1 MTDDRRPLAADNAL
15 ARRMEMTDAVAGV
28 EFARAWA
35 RMHSYTG
42 EVAIEIAG
50 GFAGF
55 AGIDSPVTQ
64 AFGLGFAGPVTHED
78 IEAMEDFYRA
88 RGSAVNVETCA
99 LADPSLLEVLLE
111 RGYEPIEASDVF
123 ARELTAGDASLWP
136 DQSSEVLIRTPT
148 ADEVDS
154 YTELVTRCFFENG
167 EVTPELLDI
176 FRSTFYAK
184 GAHFLMAEID
194 GVPAGGGMMSIH
206 RGVASLGGAGTLP
219 EFRNRGGQAAL
230 ILARLASAARAG
242 CDLAMVAT
250 GLGTVSER
258 NVERRG
264 FNLVYERSKLIRQ
277 WK

>member
-1 MTDDRRPLAADNAL
+1 MTADIEL
-15 ARRMEMTDAVAGV
+15 ARRLEMTDALAGV

-35 RMHSYTG
+35 QMHSYTG

-55 AGIDSPVTQ
+55 AGVDSPVTQ

-88 RGSAVNVETCA
+88 RGSAVNIETCP
-99 LADPSLLEVLLE
+99 LADASLLKVLSE
-111 RGYEPIEASDVF
+111 RGYVPIEASHVF
-123 ARELTAGDASLWP
+123 ARALTAGDVSLWP
-136 DQSSEVLIRTPT
+136 DPSSEVWIRTPRE
-148 ADEVDS
+148 DEADS
-154 YTELVTRCFFENG
+154 YSELVAKNFFENG
-167 EVTPELLDI
+167 EVPPELLDI
-176 FRSTFYAK
+176 FKSTFYAK
-184 GAHFLMAEID
+184 GAHFFIAEID
-194 GVPAGGGMMSIH
+194 GVPAGGGMMSMH

-219 EFRNRGGQAAL
+219 EFRNRGAQAAL

-250 GLGTVSER
+250 GLGTVSQR
-258 NVERRG
+258 NVERRE
-264 FNLVYERSKLIRQ
+264 FKLVYERSKLIRQ

>member
-1 MTDDRRPLAADNAL
+1 MTDDRRSLVADIAL
-15 ARRMEMTDAVAGV
+15 ARRMEMTDAIAGV

-42 EVAIEIAG
+42 VVAIEIAG
-50 GFAGF
+50 GLAGF
-55 AGIDSPVTQ
+55 AGVDSPVTQ

-88 RGSAVNVETCA
+88 RGSAVNIETCP

-111 RGYEPIEASDVF
+111 RSYEPIEASNVL
-123 ARELTAGDASLWP
+123 ARALTEDDASLWP
-136 DQSSEVLIRTPT
+136 DQSSAVRIRTPGLEE
-148 ADEVDS
+148 AGLYS
-154 YTELVTRCFFENG
+154 ELVAKNFFENG
-167 EVTPELLDI
+167 EVPPELLDV
-176 FRSTFYAK
+176 FTSTFDAK
-184 GAHFLMAEID
+184 GAHFFIAEID
-194 GVPAGGGMMSIH
+194 GAPCGGGMMSIH

-219 EFRNRGGQAAL
+219 EFRNRGAQKAL
-230 ILARLASAARAG
+230 ILARVASAARAG

-277 WK
+277 WT

>member
-1 MTDDRRPLAADNAL
+1 MTADIEL
-15 ARRMEMTDAVAGV
+15 ARRLEMTDALAGV

-35 RMHSYTG
+35 RMHSFTD

-55 AGIDSPVTQ
+55 AGVDSPVTQ

-88 RGSAVNVETCA
+88 RRSAVNIETCP
-99 LADPSLLEVLLE
+99 LADASLLKILLE
-111 RGYEPIEASDVF
+111 RGYEPIEASNVF
-123 ARELTAGDASLWP
+123 ARELTEGDASLWP
-136 DQSSEVLIRTPT
+136 DQSSEVLIQTPE

-154 YTELVTRCFFENG
+154 YTELVTKCFFEDG

-184 GAHFLMAEID
+184 GAHFFMAEID

-206 RGVASLGGAGTLP
+206 RGVASLGGAVTLP
-219 EFRNRGGQAAL
+219 EFRNRGAQAAL

-250 GLGTVSER
+250 GLGTVSQR
-258 NVERRG
+258 NVERRE
-264 FNLVYERSKLIRQ
+264 FKLVYERSKLIRQ

>member
-1 MTDDRRPLAADNAL
+1 
-15 ARRMEMTDAVAGV
+15 
-28 EFARAWA
+28 
-35 RMHSYTG
+35 
-42 EVAIEIAG
+42 
-50 GFAGF
+50 
-55 AGIDSPVTQ
+55 VTQ

-88 RGSAVNVETCA
+88 RRSAVNIETCP
-99 LADPSLLEVLLE
+99 LADASLLKILLE
-111 RGYEPIEASDVF
+111 RGYEPIEASNVF
-123 ARELTAGDASLWP
+123 ARELTEGDASLWP
-136 DQSSEVLIRTPT
+136 DQSSEVLIQTPE

-154 YTELVTRCFFENG
+154 YTELVTKCFFEDG

-184 GAHFLMAEID
+184 GAHFFMAEID

-206 RGVASLGGAGTLP
+206 RGVASLGGAVTLP
-219 EFRNRGGQAAL
+219 EFRNRGAQKAL
-230 ILARLASAARAG
+230 ILARVASAARAG

-250 GLGTVSER
+250 ALGTVSER

-277 WK
+277 WT